1 MLKNSISV
9 KRENV
14 NNIYNSIYLIIG
26 ISIFTYVLVRSIFIN
41 VTFDEAWTLRVFV
54 PEKIFNIF
62 SYNPCDANHHLL
74 NTLLIKGLFAILP
87 ETLFVARLPN
97 LIASIV
103 FIYYAYR
110 ISSQF
115 LNPKLGWICFALLLF
130 NPFLIDYF
138 SQARGYGLALGF
150 QLASIYYLF
159 CFSEDFKIV
168 NIVRMLVFS
177 TLAVLSV
184 FIFINFYIACSCI
197 VFLIIL
203 LNFKKIEYKKIILL
217 YFVGV
222 ILLAAIIFIPIQKL
236 IINKSLYYGGNINF
250 YEDSLMSLTQ
260 FSLYLHNSSPV
271 VEIVLNIFLLLLIS
285 SVIYSF
291 FFKNKILSVKN
302 IIIAILF
309 LCVIAVIFQFYFL
322 KTLYIIDRG
331 MLYFYPFLI
340 VTLCLSIQSFS
351 HKKIS
356 NVIYLILIIF
366 AFNFGR
372 NFNFHKT
379 VMNYFEAHTL
389 RILEDINQEGMKNN
403 TIYKIDFSWPFGSSI
418 DYYTTHN
425 KFNNIELVKNY
436 YDRNSVNPIFDY
448 YIFLSDP
455 IEKACYWGDL
465 SKILNQKGIITKTM
479 EYKKEDII
487 VYKKTEP
494 YDLNIK

>member
-1 MLKNSISV
+1 MSKQNISLV
-9 KRENV
+9 RENS
-14 NNIYNSIYLIIG
+14 NNIYNGIYLIIG
-26 ISIFTYVLVRSIFIN
+26 ISIFTYVLVRSILIN
-41 VTFDEAWTLRVFV
+41 VTYDEAWTLRVFV
-54 PEKIFNIF
+54 SEKIFNIF
-62 SYNPCDANHHLL
+62 TYNPCDANHHLL
-74 NTLLIKGLFAILP
+74 NTLLIKGLFSIFP
-87 ETLFVARLPN
+87 DTLFVSRIPN
-97 LIASIV
+97 LLASIV

-159 CFSEDFKIV
+159 CFSEDFKIG

-177 TLAVLSV
+177 TLAALSV
-184 FIFINFYIACSCI
+184 FIFINFYIACGCI

-222 ILLAAIIFIPIQKL
+222 ILLAAIIFIPIRQL
-236 IINKSLYYGGNINF
+236 IINKSLYYGGNMNF
-250 YEDSLMSLTQ
+250 YVDSLMSLTQ

-271 VEIVLNIFLLLLIS
+271 VEIVLNIFLVVLIS

-291 FFKNKILSVKN
+291 FFKNKIISVKD
-302 IIIAILF
+302 IIITILI

-340 VTLCLSIQSFS
+340 LTLCLSIQSFS

-356 NVIYLILIIF
+356 NVIYILLIAF

-372 NFNFHKT
+372 NINFNKT
-379 VMNYFEAHTL
+379 AMNYFEAHTL
-389 RILEDINQEGMKNN
+389 RILEEINKEGVKNN
-403 TIYKIDFSWPFGSSI
+403 KINKIDFSWPFGSSI
-418 DYYTTHN
+418 NYYATHKN
-425 KFNNIELVKNY
+425 FQNLEFVKNY
-436 YDRNSVNPIFDY
+436 YDRNSVNPNFDY
-448 YIFLSDP
+448 YILLSAP
-455 IEKACYWGDL
+455 IEKACYWPKT

-479 EYKKEDII
+479 EYKKVDII
-487 VYKKTEP
+487 VYKKT
-494 YDLNIK
+494 DL